1 MTASVVLSTLSV
13 NTHHTAMAF
22 ASRKWPAVLHDD
34 EVRDCLV
41 ANLKK
46 VYQIRSVTVKMQWMT
61 VPLLMLWMVTVIK
74 MILFK
79 TLCDRT
85 WTITREKKWSVAIH
99 NSVTW
104 RTTCEVCQCARTQ
117 SDRLTFF
124 WQHSATSDRKTFY
137 KQDFAFWEENKT
149 AKTVYCL
156 SKVRRGRGK
165 ETVLAWHRTLC
176 GMFSR
181 LLHQAQFLR

>member
-1 MTASVVLSTLSV
+1 MTASAVLSILSV

-22 ASRKWPAVLHDD
+22 ASRKWQAVVHDD

-41 ANLKK
+41 ANPKK
-46 VYQIRSVTVKMQWMT
+46 VYQIRSVTVKMKWMT
-61 VPLLMLWMVTVIK
+61 VTVIK

-79 TLCDRT
+79 TLCDKT
-85 WTITREKKWSVAIH
+85 WTITREKNWSVAIH

-104 RTTCEVCQCARTQ
+104 RTICEVCQCDRTQ

-124 WQHSATSDRKTFY
+124 WQHSATSDRMTFY
-137 KQDFAFWEENKT
+137 KQDFAFWEESKT

-156 SKVRRGRGK
+156 SKVRRGRGR
-165 ETVLAWHRTLC
+165 ETVLAWHVTSDSVWNVFETATPSSISKVR
-176 GMFSR
+176 
-181 LLHQAQFLR
+181 